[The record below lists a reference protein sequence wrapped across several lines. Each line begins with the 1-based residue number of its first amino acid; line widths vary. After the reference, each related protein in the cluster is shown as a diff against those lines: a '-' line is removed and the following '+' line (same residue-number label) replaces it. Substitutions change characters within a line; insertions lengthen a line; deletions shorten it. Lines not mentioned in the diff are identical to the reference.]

1 MQLKLAEEKN
11 LSLMLNKEQAIF
23 VLKPDADD
31 REVYGYDLA
40 DVIDG
45 LLMSSGL
52 NIVCESDRRLGSQ
65 EIRDLYPI
73 LNKPDPIFGEEWKQ
87 TLIDHVSS
95 GNVHSLLVEGKDANK
110 KAKIIKNHLRKS
122 LCDQTTEV
130 GKVIKNIAHV
140 PDEEDF
146 SISKKILF
154 NK

>member
-1 MQLKLAEEKN
+1 M
-11 LSLMLNKEQAIF
+11 SNKEQAIF

-31 REVYGYDLA
+31 HEVYGYSLA

-45 LLMSSGL
+45 LLTSSGL
-52 NIVCESDRRLGSQ
+52 NIVGESDRRLGSQ

-87 TLIDHVSS
+87 KLIDHVSS

-110 KAKIIKNHLRKS
+110 KAKIIKNYLRKT

-130 GKVIKNIAHV
+130 GKIIKNIAHV
-140 PDEEDF
+140 PDDEDF
-146 SISKKILF
+146 DVSEKILF
-154 NK
+154 KK